1 MDNLVLITWEI
12 HFRQPS
18 LDLGTRFSIQETS
31 ALHLPV
37 QQYRMPP
44 KLSKVTV
51 NMSELDAKRIK
62 KQECWIDERS
72 K

>member
-1 MDNLVLITWEI
+1 MYNLVLITWEI

-18 LDLGTRFSIQETS
+18 LDLETRFSTQETS
-31 ALHLPV
+31 TLHVPV
-37 QQYRMPP
+37 EQYRMPP
-44 KLSKVTV
+44 KLSKMAV
-51 NMSELDAKRIK
+51 NMSGLDAKRIN